1 MAQSLAKIIV
11 HLAFSTKNRAPFL
24 RDEAIRRELNSYLA
38 ATLRELDSPAL
49 IIGSVSDHVHVLF
62 LVSRTHAVCDIVE
75 EIKKNSSKWI
85 KTKSPDLR
93 DFQWQNGY
101 GIFSVSQSNVA
112 AVKRYIAGQEGH
124 HRTMTFEEE
133 FRRLLE
139 KHEVDYDERY
149 VWD

>member
-1 MAQSLAKIIV
+1 MAQSLAKIIC
-11 HLAFSTKNRAPFL
+11 HLVFSTKNRTPFL
-24 RDEAIRRELNSYLA
+24 RDEAIRRELNSYVA
-38 ATLRELDSPAL
+38 ATLKELDSPAL
-49 IIGSVSDHVHVLF
+49 LIGSLCDHIHILF
-62 LVSRTHAVCDIVE
+62 LLSRTRAVCDILE

-93 DFQWQNGY
+93 DFQWQSGY

-112 AVKRYIAGQEGH
+112 AVKTYVAEQEEH
-124 HRTMTFEEE
+124 HRTMTFQDE

-139 KHEVDYDERY
+139 KHEVAYDERY

>member
-11 HLAFSTKNRAPFL
+11 HIVFSTKNRTPFL

-49 IIGSVSDHVHVLF
+49 LIGSLSDHVHVLF
-62 LVSRTHAVCDIVE
+62 LLSRTHAVCDILE
-75 EIKKNSSKWI
+75 EIKKNSSKWA

-112 AVKRYIAGQEGH
+112 AVKKYISEQEDH
-124 HRTMTFEEE
+124 HRTMTFQDE

-139 KHEVDYDERY
+139 KYEVKFDERY

>member
-11 HLAFSTKNRAPFL
+11 HLVFSTKNRSPFL

-38 ATLRELDSPAL
+38 VTLRELDSPAL
-49 IIGSVSDHVHVLF
+49 IIGSLSDHIHVLF
-62 LVSRTHAVCDIVE
+62 LLSRTHAVCDILE

-112 AVKRYIAGQEGH
+112 SVKAYIAKQEEH
-124 HRTMTFEEE
+124 HRTMTFQEE

-139 KHEVDYDERY
+139 KYEVEFDERY

>member
-11 HLAFSTKNRAPFL
+11 HLVFSTKNRRPFL
-24 RDEAIRRELNSYLA
+24 RDEAMRRELNSYLA
-38 ATLRELDSPAL
+38 VTLRELDSPAL
-49 IIGSVSDHVHVLF
+49 IIGSLSDHVHVPF
-62 LVSRTHAVCDIVE
+62 LLSRTHAVCDILE
-75 EIKKNSSKWI
+75 EIKKNSSKWV

-112 AVKRYIAGQEGH
+112 AVKKYISEQEDH
-124 HRTMTFEEE
+124 HRAMTFQDE

-139 KHEVDYDERY
+139 KYEVEFDERY
-149 VWD
+149 VWN